1 MSNSTL
7 EKLENALKKH
17 DVRPCDFWDN
27 INKSEWDNML
37 NILSPMTY
45 EQMESFLVNEGYC

>member
-1 MSNSTL
+1 MSNLCL
-7 EKLENALKKH
+7 EKLEKVLKKH

-37 NILSPMTY
+37 NILSSMTC
-45 EQMESFLVNEGYC
+45 EQMELFLVNEGYC